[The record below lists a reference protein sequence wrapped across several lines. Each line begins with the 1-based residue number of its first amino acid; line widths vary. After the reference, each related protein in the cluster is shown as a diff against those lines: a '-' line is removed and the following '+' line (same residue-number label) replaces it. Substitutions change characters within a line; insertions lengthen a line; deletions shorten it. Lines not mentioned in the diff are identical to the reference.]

1 MKQTIY
7 SKYYNGA
14 SLRADA
20 EALHTPPIL
29 KTISITTSTFL
40 MMEQSYNGPS
50 EPFLG
55 VRIPFFISIFNVF
68 WLFRRYNL
76 LLRRSIAS
84 RREETNKET
93 DPLGFL
99 SLCLPTGFLD

>member
-40 MMEQSYNGPS
+40 MMEQIYNGLS
-50 EPFLG
+50 E
-55 VRIPFFISIFNVF
+55 RFF
-68 WLFRRYNL
+68 W
-76 LLRRSIAS
+76 
-84 RREETNKET
+84 EQE
-93 DPLGFL
+93 FL
-99 SLCLPTGFLD
+99 SL